1 MIDYSQIIMYYK
13 NMGDSNAKGE
23 KKINHTQK
31 GKIDFTFFVFM
42 LLTFNNQKNI
52 MGFLRFKQQRINS
65 SVIQHTNFKG
75 A

>member
-1 MIDYSQIIMYYK
+1 
-13 NMGDSNAKGE
+13 MGDSNTKGE

-31 GKIDFTFFVFM
+31 GKIDFNFFMFM
-42 LLTFNNQKNI
+42 LLTFNNSKNI
-52 MGFLRFKQQRINS
+52 MGFLCCKQQRINS

>member
-1 MIDYSQIIMYYK
+1 
-13 NMGDSNAKGE
+13 MGDSNTKGE

-31 GKIDFTFFVFM
+31 VKLISLSLCLCFK
-42 LLTFNNQKNI
+42 TFNNSKNI
-52 MGFLRFKQQRINS
+52 MGFLCLEQQLINS